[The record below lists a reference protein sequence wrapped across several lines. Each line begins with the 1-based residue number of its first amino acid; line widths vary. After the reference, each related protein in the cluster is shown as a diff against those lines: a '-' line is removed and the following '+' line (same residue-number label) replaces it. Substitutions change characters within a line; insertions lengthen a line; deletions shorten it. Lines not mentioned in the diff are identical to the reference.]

1 MYWHSIPNTRIQK
14 LGLFEC
20 LPLSQHSKD
29 LQFSHQSC
37 YSGNHIVDH
46 YTFAFNTEYCV
57 IYFRKYQ
64 SFPTSTSIVCLVGC
78 VRCQVETLPWMALL
92 CQQVCHGRSIRPC
105 MGEGSVVCE
114 VNHATDSQLTAPWN
128 KAIKGSRHLVPPL
141 YCFPFKTL
149 CEQWSTVTI
158 KLSGTQD
165 PVSVTLMM
173 TSNNMIVVT
182 WRNMEEQSYSHNIM
196 KHIKGNYNS

>member
-1 MYWHSIPNTRIQK
+1 MYWHSIPNIRIQK
-14 LGLFEC
+14 LGLFGC

-64 SFPTSTSIVCLVGC
+64 SFPTSTSFVCLVGC
-78 VRCQVETLPWMALL
+78 VRCQVETLSWMALL

-105 MGEGSVVCE
+105 MGEGSVVCK
-114 VNHATDSQLTAPWN
+114 VNHVTDSQLTAPWN

-141 YCFPFKTL
+141 YNFSFRQTKVCVSNDRLSLLSCHVPKTQYL
-149 CEQWSTVTI
+149 LHWWWSAITCNDKEVRTY
-158 KLSGTQD
+158 
-165 PVSVTLMM
+165 P
-173 TSNNMIVVT
+173 
-182 WRNMEEQSYSHNIM
+182 H
-196 KHIKGNYNS
+196 